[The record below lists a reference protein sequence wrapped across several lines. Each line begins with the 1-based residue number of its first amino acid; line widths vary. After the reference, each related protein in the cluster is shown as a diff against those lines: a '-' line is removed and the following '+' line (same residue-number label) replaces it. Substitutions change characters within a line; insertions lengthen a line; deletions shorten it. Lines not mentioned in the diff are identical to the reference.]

1 MFSLLRKFIF
11 LFLLVLPASLVL
23 VGNDVCV
30 MAREDEVENEQ
41 EVAQPTEADATEASV
56 DDEYVEDVVDDVD
69 DGKVDTEEEEEEEDK
84 EDSPAPTDS
93 KTDAEASEEEEEKEE
108 TPKPSPDADTVILFT
123 KPTNQEFPAG
133 EVIKCL
139 IGLGNNGKNDFI
151 VELVEASLRYPQDY
165 TYYIQN
171 FTGFQYNTVVQPGS
185 QASFE
190 YAFKPHE
197 SFGGR
202 PFGLTINLAYK
213 DSEGKPFMDAVFNET
228 INIIESDEGID
239 GETFFLYVFLVA
251 VALLLVMAGHYA
263 LTSVKGKKPAAK
275 PVIEMGTQQ
284 NTDIDYDW
292 LPKETTTEFAG
303 KNSPR
308 RSPRNRRQKRN
319 TGSDE

>member
-1 MFSLLRKFIF
+1 MFFTLGKFMF
-11 LFLLVLPASLVL
+11 LFLLILPSSLVL
-23 VGNDVCV
+23 IGNDMCV

-41 EVAQPTEADATEASV
+41 EVAKPTEAEAAG
-56 DDEYVEDVVDDVD
+56 DEEYVEDVVEEEVD
-69 DGKVDTEEEEEEEDK
+69 DGKVDTEEEEEK
-84 EDSPAPTDS
+84 EDSPATKDT
-93 KTDAEASEEEEEKEE
+93 KTEAEGGEEEEEKEE
-108 TPKPSPDADTVILFT
+108 ALKPSPDADTVILFT
-123 KPTNQEFPAG
+123 KPANQEYPAG

-139 IGLGNNGKNDFI
+139 VGLANNGKNDFI

-165 TYYIQN
+165 TYFIQN
-171 FTGFQYNTVVQPGS
+171 FTAFQYNTVVQPGS

-202 PFGLTINLAYK
+202 PFGLTINMMYK
-213 DSEGKPFMDAVFNET
+213 DSEGKSFMDAVFNET
-228 INIIESDEGID
+228 INITESDEGID
-239 GETFFLYVFLVA
+239 GETFFLYVFLAA
-251 VALLLVMAGHYA
+251 VGLLLVMGGHYA
-263 LTSVKGKKPAAK
+263 LTSVKGKKTATK
-275 PVIEMGTQQ
+275 PVVEMGTQQ

>member
-1 MFSLLRKFIF
+1 MFFTLGKFMF
-11 LFLLVLPASLVL
+11 LFLLILPSSLVL
-23 VGNDVCV
+23 IGNDICV

-41 EVAQPTEADATEASV
+41 EVAKPTEAEAAG
-56 DDEYVEDVVDDVD
+56 DEEYVEDVVEEEAD
-69 DGKVDTEEEEEEEDK
+69 DGKVDTEEEEEK
-84 EDSPAPTDS
+84 EDSPATKDT
-93 KTDAEASEEEEEKEE
+93 KTEAEGGEEEEEKEE
-108 TPKPSPDADTVILFT
+108 ALKPSPDADTVILFT
-123 KPTNQEFPAG
+123 KPANQEYPAG

-139 IGLGNNGKNDFI
+139 VGLANNGKNDFI

-165 TYYIQN
+165 TYFIQN
-171 FTGFQYNTVVQPGS
+171 FTAFQYNTVVQPGS

-202 PFGLTINLAYK
+202 PFGLTINMMYK
-213 DSEGKPFMDAVFNET
+213 DSEGKSFMDAVFNET
-228 INIIESDEGID
+228 INITESDEGID
-239 GETFFLYVFLVA
+239 GETFFLYVFLAA
-251 VALLLVMAGHYA
+251 VGLLLVMGGHYA
-263 LTSVKGKKPAAK
+263 LTSVKGKKPAPK
-275 PVIEMGTQQ
+275 PVVEMGTQQ

>member
-1 MFSLLRKFIF
+1 MFSLLRKFLF

-56 DDEYVEDVVDDVD
+56 DEEYVEDVGDDVD
-69 DGKVDTEEEEEEEDK
+69 DGKVDTEEEEEEDK

-123 KPTNQEFPAG
+123 KPSNQEFPAG

-228 INIIESDEGID
+228 INITESDEGID

-263 LTSVKGKKPAAK
+263 LTSVK
-275 PVIEMGTQQ
+275 V
-284 NTDIDYDW
+284 N
-292 LPKETTTEFAG
+292 
-303 KNSPR
+303 
-308 RSPRNRRQKRN
+308 
-319 TGSDE
+319 